1 MLGTEYATSAD
12 VGDGIRHPPLSHP
25 PCMMTAASLPLVV
38 VTRRDELPEVPMANR
53 SLVAVPSVHSPSFQ
67 IVVLSGT
74 VHGVIVSG
82 VTSTGESL
90 CSFDLAVFDDNR
102 RCLVPLTWRNVETPL
117 FAAGDSLLVRGR
129 VVKRFHRAGATTVA
143 RTSVEVDEVIES
155 PKPAAIRRLVA
166 RSVEHVSPERPRAP
180 RRT

>member
-1 MLGTEYATSAD
+1 
-12 VGDGIRHPPLSHP
+12 
-25 PCMMTAASLPLVV
+25 
-38 VTRRDELPEVPMANR
+38 MANR

-143 RTSVEVDEVIES
+143 RTSVEVDEVIAEACRDPS
-155 PKPAAIRRLVA
+155 PRRP
-166 RSVEHVSPERPRAP
+166 VSRACQPRATARAASYLTNDPSSPP
-180 RRT
+180 RGVR